1 MTSPTENGR
10 PPGGQ
15 SVDLRHGVIYMCLG
29 VTLCFPVMNALAKL
43 LMEAYPIPQVIWAR
57 FAGHLV
63 VMILI
68 FGPRNGWGL
77 VRAKHPIIQLSRSA
91 LIMGATVFY
100 FIALHFISQPTAAV
114 IGFTG
119 PLVVVILSIPILGEQ
134 VGLRRWAAVFAG
146 FVGAVI
152 IIRPGLGVM
161 HWAAMLVLG
170 TAFCYALYQVLTR
183 KVSFADAPQTS
194 NFYTGLVGF
203 LVLSAVLPF
212 DVRWPDSGAHV
223 AAFAGLGVLGAIGHY
238 FVVKAYEFGPASVI
252 SPFGYFQLIGAT
264 VVGYSV
270 FGDFPD
276 AVTWLGAAVIVAS
289 GLYIIHREAVHQ
301 PER

>member
-1 MTSPTENGR
+1 MNLATENGR

-15 SVDLRHGVIYMCLG
+15 GVDLRRGIIYMCLG

-43 LMEAYPIPQVIWAR
+43 LMESYAIPQVIWAR

-63 VMILI
+63 VMILF
-68 FGPRNGWGL
+68 FGPRHGWGL
-77 VRAKHPIIQLSRSA
+77 LRTKHPAIQLARSA

-100 FIALHFISQPTAAV
+100 FIALHFISQPTVAV

-134 VGLRRWAAVFAG
+134 VGARRWAAVFAG

-161 HWAAMLVLG
+161 HWAAILVLG
-170 TAFCYALYQVLTR
+170 TAFCYGFYQVLTR
-183 KVSFADAPQTS
+183 RISGADAPETS
-194 NFYTGLVGF
+194 NFYTALVGF

-212 DVRWPDSGAHV
+212 DFSWPQNGSHL
-223 AAFAGLGVLGAIGHY
+223 AAFAGLGTLGAVGHY
-238 FVVKAYEFGPASVI
+238 FVVRAYEFGPASVI

-264 VVGYSV
+264 VVGYGV

-276 AVTWLGAAVIVAS
+276 TVTWLGAAVIVVS
-289 GLYIIHREAVHQ
+289 GLYIIHREAVQ
-301 PER
+301 Q